1 MPRLTRSSL
10 VRSHAR
16 SLSLSAL
23 RLAPAADP
31 PPAASDLPARPP
43 HNKVP
48 FAAPPGDES
57 KGQLGQVYM
66 PDMQLHDQR
75 DPGPKIGLESV
86 GGSALRW
93 IQESFA
99 RSRFSFMA
107 ISTAVHPST
116 LPGGGPSSS
125 HTGDDTISSGG
136 EGPDRSAS
144 SSTSS
149 SSTSAKKQREE
160 GPSGEKYEW
169 DERPLDDQ
177 ERRGLYQLGGILA
190 GGLFLGWAT
199 EPKYA
204 RT

>member
-1 MPRLTRSSL
+1 MLRLTRSSL
-10 VRSHAR
+10 VRSHTR
-16 SLSLSAL
+16 SFSLSAL

-75 DPGPKIGLESV
+75 DPGPKIPIVPDNYTTPSSDTDTFTPPSHE
-86 GGSALRW
+86 
-93 IQESFA
+93 
-99 RSRFSFMA
+99 

-136 EGPDRSAS
+136 EGPSHSAS
-144 SSTSS
+144 ISGSS
-149 SSTSAKKQREE
+149 SASAKEPREE
-160 GPSGEKYEW
+160 EPSGEKYEW
-169 DERPLDDQ
+169 NERPLDDQ

-204 RT
+204 RK